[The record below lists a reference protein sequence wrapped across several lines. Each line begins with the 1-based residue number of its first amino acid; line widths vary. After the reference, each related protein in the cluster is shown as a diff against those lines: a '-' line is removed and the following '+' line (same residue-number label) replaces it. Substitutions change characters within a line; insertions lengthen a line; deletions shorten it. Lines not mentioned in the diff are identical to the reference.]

1 MTQALAE
8 HASLRAKNE
17 RLETR
22 LREVRQELADTR
34 QQLRESQALERD
46 AIEQNRRLRKAL
58 RMVAGSDEA

>member
-1 MTQALAE
+1 MTEALAQ
-8 HASLRAKNE
+8 HASLRAKME
-17 RLETR
+17 RVETR

-34 QQLRESQALERD
+34 QELRESQALARD

>member
-1 MTQALAE
+1 MTGALAE